1 MPVAGFISFILG
13 ALILTAIFVGGA
25 IVLWLVFGRKKQG
38 EDKAVGILKE
48 MSFFRGTTG
57 STNSRMR

>member
-25 IVLWLVFGRKKQG
+25 IVLWLVFGRKRYG
-38 EDKAVGILKE
+38 EDKAIGILE
-48 MSFFRGTTG
+48 AMSFFKNMTG
-57 STNSRMR
+57 ATNNRMR